1 MNPRYLQFYLIAVQL
16 TDGDTLVAKAMRQH
30 TILVVEDDER
40 QRRLVC
46 DLLKVKGYEVLI
58 AENGTSGIDVA
69 VQQQPDLILLDI
81 RLPDISGLEVAGV
94 LKTTPNTRAIPI
106 VAVTAHAMPGDEQI
120 IREKGCDAYMA
131 KPIDI
136 HQLLK
141 LVTNLLCGPRYS

>member
-1 MNPRYLQFYLIAVQL
+1 M
-16 TDGDTLVAKAMRQH
+16 GQH
-30 TILVVEDDER
+30 TILVVGDDEW

-46 DLLKVKGYEVLI
+46 DLLKVKDYEVLI

-69 VQQQPDLILLDI
+69 VQQQPDLILLDT

-136 HQLLK
+136 HLLLK
-141 LVTNLLCGPRYS
+141 LVTNLLCGRRYS